1 MKQATDRPPILRF
14 LAMFVGLLAVAIGL
28 AALSPP
34 VDGTV
39 DASLALG
46 QQRAQPAAAAAHVNP
61 R

>member
-14 LAMFVGLLAVAIGL
+14 LAMFIGLLAVALGL

-46 QQRAQPAAAAAHVNP
+46 RDDAKASGTHVSS